1 MGVEGWVTANL
12 ELGSIDDEV
21 EALVVPE
28 LKAEMII
35 GLRSLKEHECSLD
48 FQCDNLWTGRKEGSI
63 VPLQYEILKVTS
75 FPKHPPE
82 DDNYWDI
89 NLSHR
94 PPQLLPAHSTPL
106 PEPHTPRGGSNVES
120 SYAMGDVVEGLPS
133 ISQNHEVQGMQE
145 EGSMDF
151 QVQAK
156 RHLDED
162 IEKILELAA
171 PEVTGTERDRLK
183 QLISTYR
190 DVFALTDA
198 ELGQTKLVTHRIDTG
213 DSAPIKIP
221 PSNISRKI
229 ADHQGRS

>member
-1 MGVEGWVTANL
+1 
-12 ELGSIDDEV
+12 
-21 EALVVPE
+21 
-28 LKAEMII
+28 
-35 GLRSLKEHECSLD
+35 
-48 FQCDNLWTGRKEGSI
+48 
-63 VPLQYEILKVTS
+63 
-75 FPKHPPE
+75 
-82 DDNYWDI
+82 
-89 NLSHR
+89 
-94 PPQLLPAHSTPL
+94 
-106 PEPHTPRGGSNVES
+106 
-120 SYAMGDVVEGLPS
+120 MGDVVEGLPP

-156 RHLDED
+156 RHLD